1 MTQIVVTVPND
12 EVNFLTSLAQKM
24 GWKYRTGTNALD
36 RFIESCP
43 KDINI
48 SDEEIQ
54 EEVNA
59 VRYSK

>member
-1 MTQIVVTVPND
+1 MTQ
-12 EVNFLTSLAQKM
+12 NFLTSLAQKM
-24 GWKYRTGTNALD
+24 GWKYRTSTNALD